1 MAALCSVFV
10 GTTGQGS
17 WWSVDGGERWTCLR
31 PALYAET
38 KVRALSTHLTDPKQI
53 YLGSEIGL
61 YANAGGG
68 EIRREIESP
77 CSLTPP

>member
-17 WWSVDGGERWTCLR
+17 WWSVDGGERWTRLR

-38 KVRALSTHLTDPKQI
+38 KVRALATPPTDPKQI
-53 YLGSEIGL
+53 DLGSEIWL
-61 YANAGGG
+61 YTSAGGG
-68 EIRREIESP
+68 EIWREIESP
-77 CSLTPP
+77 RRLTLS